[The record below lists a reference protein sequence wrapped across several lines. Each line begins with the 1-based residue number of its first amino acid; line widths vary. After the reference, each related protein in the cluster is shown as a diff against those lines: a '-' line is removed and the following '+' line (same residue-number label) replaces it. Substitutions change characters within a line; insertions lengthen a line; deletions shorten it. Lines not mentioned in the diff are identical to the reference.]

1 MRQMFF
7 AEQTLEGYFV
17 IVRYD
22 GTMQYLVRVNGERYS
37 SAEDAKARAREL
49 NEDYYADPEN

>member
-22 GTMQYLVRVNGERYS
+22 RTMQYLVRVDGERYD
-37 SAEDAKARAREL
+37 SAEKAEARAREL
-49 NEDYYADPEN
+49 NEDYYANPEN

>member
-1 MRQMFF
+1 MFF